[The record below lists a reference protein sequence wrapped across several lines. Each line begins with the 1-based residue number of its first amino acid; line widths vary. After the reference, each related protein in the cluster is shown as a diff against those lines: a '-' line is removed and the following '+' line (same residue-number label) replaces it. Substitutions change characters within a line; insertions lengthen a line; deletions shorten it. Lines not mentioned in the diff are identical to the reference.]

1 MRPNR
6 IFRNGHIVAINVS
19 LIVVLLLSSMALNT
33 QKPAN
38 FSGSWQF
45 DKAKSDL
52 DKLESGYTGNVI
64 LKITQTAT
72 TIAFSE
78 IYKQQGSQDWET
90 AIESYNLDGKER
102 TSTHKDIGTNKK
114 SAKWSDDKQSLT
126 ITNID
131 TQSLKGV
138 LQDFTVIDKYTL
150 SADGKTLTIERYRK
164 NPVTGES
171 KAKKIYSKN

>member
-6 IFRNGHIVAINVS
+6 IFKQGRIVAINVS
-19 LIVVLLLSSMALNT
+19 LIAILLLSSMALNT
-33 QKPAN
+33 QKPVN

-45 DKAKSDL
+45 NRAKSDL
-52 DKLESGYTGNVI
+52 DKLDSGYSGNII
-64 LKITQTAT
+64 LKITQTPT

-78 IYKQQGSQDWET
+78 IYKQQGSPDWET

-102 TSTHKDIGTNKK
+102 TTTHKDIGTNKK
-114 SAKWSDDKQSLT
+114 TAKWSDDKQSLT

-138 LQDFTVIDKYTL
+138 PQDFTVIDKYTL

-171 KAKKIYSKN
+171 KAIKIYSKN